1 MEEEFVSLEMI
12 KTHLNIEQDFKS
24 LDSYLLHLRSVAFL
38 VVQNHICDDID
49 GMSEEQKK
57 PLAHAILLLLSTWY
71 MNRESLSNLQKGN
84 HSYEYIL
91 SLYKNYNG

>member
-1 MEEEFVSLEMI
+1 MAEEFVTLEMI
-12 KTHLNIEQDFKS
+12 KTHLNIE
-24 LDSYLLHLRSVAFL
+24 SYWHGEDPYLISMLEAAKV
-38 VVQNHICDDID
+38 VVQKHICDDID

>member
-1 MEEEFVSLEMI
+1 MEITLDEI
-12 KTHLNIEQDFKS
+12 KQHLNIEADYHGE
-24 LDSYLLHLRSVAFL
+24 DSYLQSLLDAAKV
-38 VVQNHICDDID
+38 VVQKHICEDDID

-57 PLAHAILLLLSTWY
+57 PLIHAIKLLVGTWY

>member
-1 MEEEFVSLEMI
+1 MEITIDEI
-12 KTHLNIEQDFKS
+12 KQSLNIEPHYHNE
-24 LDSYLLHLRSVAFL
+24 DSYLQSLISTAK
-38 VVQNHICDDID
+38 VVVEKHICDSID
-49 GMSEEQKK
+49 GITSEEQL
-57 PLAHAILLLLSTWY
+57 PLAHAIKLLVGTWY

>member
-1 MEEEFVSLEMI
+1 MEITLDEI
-12 KTHLNIEQDFKS
+12 KQHLNIEKDWHGEDTYLQS
-24 LDSYLLHLRSVAFL
+24 LLDAAKV
-38 VVQNHICDDID
+38 VVQKHICDDID

-91 SLYKNYNG
+91 SLYKNYSG

>member
-1 MEEEFVSLEMI
+1 MEISLDEL
-12 KTHLNIEQDFKS
+12 KLHLNVEKEWHGD
-24 LDSYLLHLRSVAFL
+24 DNYLLGLLDAAKV
-38 VVQNHICDDID
+38 VVQKHICDDID

-57 PLAHAILLLLSTWY
+57 PLIHAIKLWVATQY
-71 MNRESLSNLQKGN
+71 MNRESLSNLNKAN

>member
-1 MEEEFVSLEMI
+1 MEITLDEI
-12 KTHLNIEQDFKS
+12 KAHLNIELDWHGEDQYLQS
-24 LDSYLLHLRSVAFL
+24 LLDAAKV
-38 VVQNHICDDID
+38 VVQKHICEDNID

>member
-1 MEEEFVSLEMI
+1 MEITLDEI
-12 KTHLNIEQDFKS
+12 KAHLNIEKDWHGEDQYLQS
-24 LDSYLLHLRSVAFL
+24 LFDTAKV
-38 VVQNHICDDID
+38 VVQKHICEDDID